1 MNGGDEQ
8 PTAGVPAQRR
18 TGGPRHAAPRVSGRN
33 RARFLALAA
42 VPTALLMSSS
52 VVPNLAAAATTSG
65 KACASAPDTAPVT
78 VSAVPKSQLTPVPDP
93 TRAST
98 TGTAGGTAVSAA
110 FVTPTT
116 PVQVAPTATT
126 AQKTA
131 AATQV
136 VQAAAVQPDH
146 GQDVIGSIING
157 ITGIFDPNHQN
168 STDAP
173 NSTNAPT
180 ATPKA
185 TPTPPPAGH
194 TPTSAPTQP
203 SAAPSASPSAAPS
216 AQPSSAA
223 PSTAPS
229 QPAAAPSSAPAA
241 GPSSSSAAPAAGGSH
256 TAQPSASGTPL
267 PTGTAAPAAAAH
279 ELAAGNAAPNCAV
292 DSSRVAAAAAQSG
305 QVVPDQNWTLGTSR
319 LSLYGAVFGGVYEVK
334 TPTTTKRVLK
344 FTVSSVDIENLDMST
359 IENTAINGH
368 AETFHVKGA
377 PGSTSTMRQGPIVM
391 YVESLSG
398 DLASL
403 YGIPLPDLG
412 AITIT
417 PDTLPTWLYNLIGA
431 IPIPIDMAL
440 TKVTAIQAGQF
451 GGTLHIPGMQLYND
465 NTPYGG

>member
-1 MNGGDEQ
+1 MSGGDEQ
-8 PTAGVPAQRR
+8 PTAGAQRR
-18 TGGPRHAAPRVSGRN
+18 AGGPRHAAPRVSGRN
-33 RARFLALAA
+33 RARLLALAA

-65 KACASAPDTAPVT
+65 KTCASAPDSAPVT
-78 VSAVPKSQLTPVPDP
+78 VTPVPKSQLTPVPDP

-98 TGTAGGTAVSAA
+98 STTAGGTAVSAA
-110 FVTPTT
+110 FVTPVA
-116 PVQVAPTATT
+116 PVAAAKVAPTAST

-136 VQAAAVQPDH
+136 VQAAAVAPEQS
-146 GQDVIGSIING
+146 QDLLGGIING

-168 STDAP
+168 STNSTSTP
-173 NSTNAPT
+173 NTTNAPT

-185 TPTPPPAGH
+185 TPTPPPATH
-194 TPTSAPTQP
+194 SPTSTPTAAPTTAAPTTQP
-203 SAAPSASPSAAPS
+203 TSAAPSQAPVAPAAPS
-216 AQPSSAA
+216 SA
-223 PSTAPS
+223 
-229 QPAAAPSSAPAA
+229 PAAAPSSAPTT
-241 GPSSSSAAPAAGGSH
+241 APAAG
-256 TAQPSASGTPL
+256 SAHSAPATPGATPL
-267 PTGTAAPAAAAH
+267 PTGTAAPSAAAH

-292 DSSRVAAAAAQSG
+292 DSSRVAAASAQSG

-368 AETFHVKGA
+368 AQTFHVQGA

-417 PDTLPTWLYNLIGA
+417 PDTLPTWLFNLIGA
-431 IPIPIDMAL
+431 VPIPIDMAL

-451 GGTLHIPGMQLYND
+451 GGTLHIPGMHLYND
-465 NTPYGG
+465 DTPYGH